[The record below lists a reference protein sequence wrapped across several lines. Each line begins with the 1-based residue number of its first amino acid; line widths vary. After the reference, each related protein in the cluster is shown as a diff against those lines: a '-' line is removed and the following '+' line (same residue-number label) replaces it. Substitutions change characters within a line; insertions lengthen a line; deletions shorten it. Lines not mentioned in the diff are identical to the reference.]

1 MEPDEEINDGLMCSI
16 NSNIMKKFKILF
28 ILISMISINCISQE
42 CSDFQKL
49 SKCKISIVKSCK
61 IYMQH
66 KNASIGINDTLTYNI
81 VFSGDRDYI
90 LTFCTDQKYYPLNI
104 RLLQPETNEEI
115 YDNAKDDYCGSIGVG
130 FYNTQNLIIEVTL
143 LADKSGN
150 DRIKSN
156 EKACVGL
163 DMQWKKIY
171 SSLK

>member
-1 MEPDEEINDGLMCSI
+1 
-16 NSNIMKKFKILF
+16 MKKFKILF
-28 ILISMISINCISQE
+28 ILIGLISINCFSQD

-49 SKCKISIVKSCK
+49 SKCKIKIIKNCK

-66 KNASIGINDTLTYNI
+66 KNAAIGINDTLTYNI
-81 VFSGDRDYI
+81 VFYGNRDYI
-90 LTFCTDQKYYPLNI
+90 ISFCADQKYYPLNI

-143 LADKSGN
+143 LADELDK

-156 EKACVGL
+156 EKVCVGL
-163 DMQWKKIY
+163 DMQWKKIFAN
-171 SSLK
+171 LK